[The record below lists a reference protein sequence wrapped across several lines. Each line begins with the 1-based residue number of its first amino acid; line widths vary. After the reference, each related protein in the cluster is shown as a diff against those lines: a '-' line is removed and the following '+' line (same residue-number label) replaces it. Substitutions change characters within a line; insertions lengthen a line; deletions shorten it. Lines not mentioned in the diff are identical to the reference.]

1 MSHQDERFIVLVD
14 LDAFY
19 ASVEVL
25 EDQSLAGK
33 PLLIGGS
40 PTGRGVV
47 AAASYEARE
56 FGCHSAMPM
65 ARALKL
71 CPEAVILRPNFPSYR
86 GHSQQ
91 VMDVLRRETPLV
103 EQVSIDE
110 AYVEL
115 TPVVSNLVE
124 AEGLAHRMQGRILVD
139 LGLPCSVGLAPSKM
153 VAKIACETG
162 KPRGFVVVRR
172 GEEPAF
178 LASLA
183 VGALPGIG
191 PRSAEKLKASGFQT
205 LGQVA
210 EAPVGSLTTV
220 LGPWGALLQRRA
232 LGVDPSTVKPERE
245 TKSVSA
251 EETFAQD
258 VTEEGPLR
266 EELVRLAGRVSESLA
281 SHGLLARTVTLKL
294 RSADFHTVT
303 RSSSLERATA
313 GGESIVT
320 EATLLLEGNWTKG
333 DAVRLIGVG
342 VSNLRPAQAPG
353 QLSLGI

>member
-1 MSHQDERFIVLVD
+1 MSHQGDRFVVLVD

-25 EDQSLAGK
+25 EDPSLAGK

-47 AAASYEARE
+47 AAASYEARA

-65 ARALKL
+65 GQALKL
-71 CPEAVILRPNFPSYR
+71 CPEAVILPPHFPSYR
-86 GHSQQ
+86 EYSQR
-91 VMDVLRRETPLV
+91 VMDVVRRETPLV

-115 TPVVSNLVE
+115 TPVVSSLEE
-124 AEGLAHRMQGRILVD
+124 AEGLAHRMQGRIRVD
-139 LGLPCSVGLAPSKM
+139 LGLPSSVGLAPSKM
-153 VAKIACETG
+153 VAKVACETG
-162 KPRGFVVVRR
+162 KPRGFVIVRR
-172 GEEPAF
+172 GEESAF
-178 LASLA
+178 LANLP

-191 PRSAEKLKASGFQT
+191 PRSAQKLKASGFET

-210 EAPVGSLTTV
+210 AAPVSSLTTV

-232 LGVDPSTVKPERE
+232 LGVDPSAVKPERE

-258 VTEEGPLR
+258 VAEEGPLR
-266 EELVRLAGRVSESLA
+266 EELTRLGGRVADSLVR
-281 SHGLLARTVTLKL
+281 HGLLARTVTLKL
-294 RSADFHTVT
+294 RSSDFHTVT

-313 GGESIVT
+313 GGEAIVS
-320 EATLLLEGNWTKG
+320 EATRLLEANWTGG
-333 DAVRLIGVG
+333 DPVRLIGVG
-342 VSNLRPAQAPG
+342 VSNLRPVQVPG